1 MNLSTSPVDINRRE
15 AEVSKYAA
23 DKVYEIP
30 ANVSSPTPTAYAAV
44 VQLCS
49 ACHRRRMAGCRGS
62 MSACR
67 KEIQLSKKYERAL
80 KLHFRMDGKVCYDN
94 RVGVHTWNAV
104 IFGHI
109 MNWGSF
115 HGFMEDSKFGNKIE
129 SLLRT
134 NWRGWI
140 YREHFQIGSIREE
153 ICACDIVASR
163 IPRWWTHSQL
173 IIFWF

>member
-94 RVGVHTWNAV
+94 RVGVHIAHLECS
-104 IFGHI
+104 HI
-109 MNWGSF
+109 WSYY
-115 HGFMEDSKFGNKIE
+115 E
-129 SLLRT
+129 LR
-134 NWRGWI
+134 
-140 YREHFQIGSIREE
+140 F
-153 ICACDIVASR
+153 
-163 IPRWWTHSQL
+163 IPRIYGGFDRSSA
-173 IIFWF
+173 IKSRVY